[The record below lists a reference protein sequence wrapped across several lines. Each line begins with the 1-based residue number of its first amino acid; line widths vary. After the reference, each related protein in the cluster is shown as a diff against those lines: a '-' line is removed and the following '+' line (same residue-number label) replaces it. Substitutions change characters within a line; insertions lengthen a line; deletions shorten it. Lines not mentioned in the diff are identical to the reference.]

1 MTATAQV
8 RRSASAGR
16 TRQIQGDGVRRA
28 SHRLALVLAF
38 SCVAAAT
45 LPAQSLLDRPPNVS
59 GDWVVPPGRLQFNF
73 LHRFVVSDAPLR
85 KVSNFPT
92 FALGVGLPLNT
103 MLGFHYATNSTLT
116 PSYPNEWEFF
126 GRLAL
131 FSEDRGAPLDVAG
144 QVGYNLAAEGLDG
157 EVSVAKRIGP
167 LRLLAVGRGLS
178 DPFESGSPR
187 FAVGGGATVRLSR
200 FVALAGDVATLTDRS
215 DSAGEKVAW
224 SAGLHLAIPN
234 TPHTLSLQASNTN
247 TATLQGLS
255 RGESEVRYGF
265 EFTVPIT
272 LARIFGKRSARAP
285 RDTAAIGIPPE
296 SVMETVIRGMRFPQD
311 RIEIEVGTVITWRN
325 EDPLAHTVTARDGS
339 FDSGLIQPG
348 EQWSRLFD
356 TPGTF
361 DFFCTPHPFMTGVVI
376 VRGGT

>member
-1 MTATAQV
+1 MMI
-8 RRSASAGR
+8 R
-16 TRQIQGDGVRRA
+16 TTV
-28 SHRLALVLAF
+28 ALVLT
-38 SCVAAAT
+38 CAAT
-45 LPAQSLLDRPPNVS
+45 PPLSAQSLLDRPPNIS
-59 GDWVVPPGRLQFNF
+59 GDWVVAPGRLQFNF

-92 FALGVGLPLNT
+92 FELGVGLPLNT
-103 MLGFHYATNSTLT
+103 MVGFHYATNSTLT

-126 GRLAL
+126 GRIAPIA
-131 FSEDRGAPLDVAG
+131 EDRGAPLDVAG
-144 QVGYNLAAEGLDG
+144 QICCNLAAEVLDG

-167 LRLLAVGRGLS
+167 VRFLAVGRGLS
-178 DPFESGSPR
+178 DPFESGHAR

-224 SAGLHLAIPN
+224 SAGLHIAIPN

-255 RGESEVRYGF
+255 RGESKVRYGF

-272 LARIFGKRSARAP
+272 LARFFGRRGAKAP
-285 RDTAAIGIPPE
+285 RDTVALGVAPAKQ
-296 SVMETVIRGMRFPQD
+296 MQTVIRGMRFPQD

-325 EDPLAHTVTARDGS
+325 EDPLPHSVTARDGS
-339 FDSGLIQPG
+339 FDSGLISAG

-356 TPGTF
+356 TPGTYEF
-361 DFFCTPHPFMTGVVI
+361 YCTPHPFMTGVVI
-376 VRGGT
+376 VRGGR